1 MNNDTI
7 AAIATPSG
15 QGGVGII
22 RVSGMRAPEIAEK
35 ISGLCPS
42 PRYAHY
48 GAFIDENKNI
58 IDSGLTLYFKKPFS
72 FTGEDVIEFHAHG
85 GPIIL
90 DILLKEI
97 FKHGVRPARAGEFT
111 ERAFL

>member
-15 QGGVGII
+15 EGGVGII
-22 RVSGMRAPEIAEK
+22 RISGPKATELAEK

-48 GAFIDENKNI
+48 GVFSDKDKNT
-58 IDSGLTLYFKKPFS
+58 IDSGLTIYFKKPNS
-72 FTGEDVIEFHAHG
+72 FTGEDVIELHAHG
-85 GPIIL
+85 GPVVL

-97 FKHGVRPARAGEFT
+97 LRHDVRPARAG
-111 ERAFL
+111 

>member
-22 RVSGMRAPEIAEK
+22 RISGNKAPEIAEL
-35 ISGLCPS
+35 ISGLCPA

-48 GAFIDENKNI
+48 GMFTGANKTT
-58 IDSGLTLYFKKPFS
+58 IDSGLTLYFKK
-72 FTGEDVIEFHAHG
+72 T
-85 GPIIL
+85 
-90 DILLKEI
+90 ILLY
-97 FKHGVRPARAGEFT
+97 R
-111 ERAFL
+111 

>member
-1 MNNDTI
+1 MNTDTI

-22 RVSGMRAPEIAEK
+22 RISGSKASELAEK
-35 ISGLCPS
+35 ISGLCPT

-48 GAFIDENKNI
+48 GKFSDVNKTT

-72 FTGEDVIEFHAHG
+72 FTGEDVVEFHAHG
-85 GPIIL
+85 G
-90 DILLKEI
+90 
-97 FKHGVRPARAGEFT
+97 RSY
-111 ERAFL
+111 

>member
-22 RVSGMRAPEIAEK
+22 RISGSKASEIANK
-35 ISGLCPS
+35 ISSLCPA

-48 GAFIDENKNI
+48 GKFCDAEKTI
-58 IDSGLTLYFKKPFS
+58 IDSGLTLFFKKPHS

-85 GPIIL
+85 GPVVL
-90 DILLKEI
+90 DLLLKEI
-97 FKHGVRPARAGEFT
+97 LQHDVRPARAF
-111 ERAFL
+111 

>member
-22 RVSGMRAPEIAEK
+22 RISGHKASEIAKK
-35 ISGLCPS
+35 ISGLCPA

-48 GAFIDENKNI
+48 GEFTGANKI
-58 IDSGLTLYFKKPFS
+58 TIDSGLTLYFKKPFS
-72 FTGEDVIEFHAHG
+72 FTGEDVVELHAHG
-85 GPIIL
+85 GPVVL
-90 DILLKEI
+90 DILLK
-97 FKHGVRPARAGEFT
+97 
-111 ERAFL
+111 